1 MIEFIIGDIVDI
13 DEDFTI
19 IQNNNMGYKVFSSSN
34 TLRQLEIGKK
44 DQMIYT
50 QLNVREDGLFLFGF
64 TSKEEMDMFNL
75 LLRVSKIGPKI
86 GIGVLSALTP
96 NQIKIS
102 ILNKD
107 ITTLCKAPG
116 IGKKTAERIILELK
130 DKIDLNVNLEEDIEA
145 INVNNNAYDEALEA
159 LISLGYSRFEVERSI
174 RSINIDN
181 MDVEDIIRNSLKKL
195 SKS

>member
-13 DEDFTI
+13 KEDFTV

-34 TLRQLEIGKK
+34 SLKNLEIGKK

-50 QLNVREDGLFLFGF
+50 QLHVREDGLFLFGF
-64 TSKEEMDMFNL
+64 ITEEEMDMFNL

-86 GIGVLSALTP
+86 AIGVLSALTP
-96 NQIKIS
+96 NQLKLAII
-102 ILNKD
+102 NKD
-107 ITTLCKAPG
+107 IPTLCKAPG

-130 DKIDLNVNLEEDIEA
+130 DRIDISIELEIEN
-145 INVNNNAYDEALEA
+145 INTVNNGYDEAIEA

-174 RSINIDN
+174 RNLDIEN
-181 MDVEDIIRNSLKKL
+181 MEVEDIIRRALKKL
-195 SKS
+195 SKR

>member
-19 IQNNNMGYKVFSSSN
+19 IQNNNMGYKIFCSSN
-34 TLRQLEIGKK
+34 SLKQLEIGKK

-50 QLNVREDGLFLFGF
+50 QLNVRDDGLFLFGF
-64 TSKEEMDMFNL
+64 VTIEEMNMFKL

-96 NQIKIS
+96 NQIKIA
-102 ILNKD
+102 IMNKD
-107 ITTLCKAPG
+107 IPTLCKAPG

-130 DKIDLNVNLEEDIEA
+130 DKIDVNIDLEIENLNEVGSGYNES
-145 INVNNNAYDEALEA
+145 VEA
-159 LISLGYSRFEVERSI
+159 LISLGYSRYEVEKSI
-174 RSINIDN
+174 KNLNIDSMN
-181 MDVEDIIRNSLKKL
+181 VEDIIRNALIKL
-195 SKS
+195 SKN